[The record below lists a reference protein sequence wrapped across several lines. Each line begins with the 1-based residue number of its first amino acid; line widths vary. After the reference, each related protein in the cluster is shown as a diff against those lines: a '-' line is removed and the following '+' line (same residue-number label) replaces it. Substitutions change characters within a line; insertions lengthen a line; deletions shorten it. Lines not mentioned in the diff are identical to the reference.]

1 MTQRSI
7 IVLAAML
14 AVLVLIILVAQRGE
28 QPPGA
33 ELGSLVPGLQENLDA
48 VTAVTIT
55 GAGGTVVASIE
66 RGVSGWTVAQ
76 RDGFPADVSRLRN
89 VLTALAEARRIERKT
104 ANPQFYERLG
114 VRPIEDAQANG
125 TLVSIAG
132 LDEPI
137 AIIVGDAAGT
147 DYRYVRLQNDEV
159 SWLIDRDP
167 EVADDT
173 GEWLAAE
180 LLDIAGDRI
189 QSVTINHPN
198 GEVVQVSRSS
208 RDQTNLAVA
217 DIPAGRELLYDGVA
231 NVIGDVLEKLTLED
245 VESATAE
252 PGATPVRSVFKT
264 FDGLVITAN
273 GFERDDSAWV
283 SFSAAFDAE
292 QAAAFAP
299 DEAEAD
305 TAAGEVESDAAAAGG
320 AESDGGDADVASE
333 AARLNERLAGWHY
346 KITQF
351 KFDQMTRNMDDLLQ
365 TPPAEDS

>member
-7 IVLAAML
+7 IVLAAVL
-14 AVLVLIILVAQRGE
+14 AALVLIILVGQRSA

-33 ELGSLVPGLQENLDA
+33 ELGPLVPGLQERLDA
-48 VTAVTIT
+48 ITAVTIT
-55 GAGGTVVASIE
+55 GAGGAVVATLQ
-66 RGVSGWTVAQ
+66 RDDSGWTVAQ

-89 VLTALAEARRIERKT
+89 ALTDLAEAQRIERKT

-114 VRPIEDAQANG
+114 VRPIEDAEANG

-137 AIIVGDAAGT
+137 AIIIGDAAGT
-147 DYRYVRLQNDEV
+147 DYRYVRLQDDAV

-167 EVADDT
+167 DVPDNT

-180 LLDIAGDRI
+180 LLDIAGDRV
-189 QSVTINHPN
+189 QSVTVNHPD

-217 DIPAGRELLYDGVA
+217 DIPAGRELLYDSVA
-231 NVIGDVLEKLTLED
+231 NVMGDVLEKLTLED
-245 VESATAE
+245 VELAGAE
-252 PGATPVRSVFKT
+252 PDATPIRSVFKT

-299 DEAEAD
+299 AEAD
-305 TAAGEVESDAAAAGG
+305 MAG
-320 AESDGGDADVASE
+320 AEDESGAVAAPDAGSDGSEADVAGE
-333 AARLNERLAGWHY
+333 AARLNERLAGWRY

>member
-1 MTQRSI
+1 MTRRSI
-7 IVLAAML
+7 IVLAAVL
-14 AVLVLIILVAQRGE
+14 AVLVLIILLGQRGE
-28 QPPGA
+28 QPPGD
-33 ELGSLVPGLQENLDA
+33 ELGSLVPGLQERLDA

-55 GAGGTVVASIE
+55 APGSAVVATIQ
-66 RGVSGWTVAQ
+66 RGDSGWTVAQ

-114 VRPIEDAQANG
+114 VRPIEDAEANG
-125 TLVSIAG
+125 TLVTIAG

-147 DYRYVRLQNDEV
+147 DYRYVRLQNDAV

-167 EVADDT
+167 DVPDDT

-180 LLDIAGDRI
+180 LLDIGGDRI
-189 QSVTINHPN
+189 QSVTISHPD

-245 VESATAE
+245 VEPAAAEPSAT
-252 PGATPVRSVFKT
+252 PIRSVFKT
-264 FDGLVITAN
+264 FDGLVITAA
-273 GFERDDSAWV
+273 GFERDDAAWV
-283 SFSAAFDAE
+283 SFSAAFDPE

-299 DEAEAD
+299 DEAEAV
-305 TAAGEVESDAAAAGG
+305 AGEAESGADAG
-320 AESDGGDADVASE
+320 AESDGGDDDVASE